1 MIRLI
6 YEINTGK
13 SIEDRIE
20 KPTNKRITDFIDLM
34 KGKKDLKD
42 IEKLYSSTTQQSI

>member
-6 YEINTGK
+6 YELNTGK

-20 KPTNKRITDFIDLM
+20 KSTNKRIANFIYLM

-42 IEKLYSSTTQQSI
+42 IEKSYSITTQQSI